1 MSQLELTYKLH
12 DHWHWIKIN
21 QKRKRKKHEDQFPI
35 N

>member
-21 QKRKRKKHEDQFPI
+21 QKRKRKKHEDQFLI